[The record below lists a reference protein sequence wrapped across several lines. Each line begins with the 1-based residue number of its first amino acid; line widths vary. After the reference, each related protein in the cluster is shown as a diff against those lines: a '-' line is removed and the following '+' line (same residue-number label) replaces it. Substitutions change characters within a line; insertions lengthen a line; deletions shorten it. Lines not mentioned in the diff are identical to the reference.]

1 MSEIILGVATTTKTG
16 STVPAVV
23 NGTTVTVQVARDLVV
38 GAGDVIVLTKFGA
51 QWCAIARQFASAPA
65 SPINQPGPVPNPP
78 SVSGKL
84 TVGPVETRSY
94 RNSAWRTDNTTVY
107 QGQYGGGGNHQ
118 GCVFYGAAP
127 RSLAGATVLDASI
140 VVRREQGG
148 IFAAQ
153 STTMRLMTNATRPGG
168 APTLTSSTAG
178 PSLAV
183 GAANTGGF
191 GVPISWVQ
199 AMVDGTAGGLAF
211 FVAGAAPY
219 VRFSG
224 LGDWGPAFTLTIA
237 WQR

>member
-1 MSEIILGVATTTKTG
+1 MSEIILAVAQSTKTG
-16 STVPAVV
+16 STTTALV
-23 NGTTVTVQVARDLVV
+23 NGTVVTVEVARDLTVA
-38 GAGDVIVLTKFGA
+38 AGDVIVLAKFGA
-51 QWCAIARQFASAPA
+51 QWCAVARKYTAAPA

-107 QGQYGGGGNHQ
+107 QGQYGGGGNHT

-140 VVRREQGG
+140 VVRRESGG

-153 STTMRLMTNATRPGG
+153 STTMRLMTNATRPAG
-168 APTLTSSTAG
+168 APTLGASTAG

-211 FVAGAAPY
+211 FVAGASPY